1 MTNDGLPSVTSRRD
15 KESLHAEPAEGA
27 TLLAGASA
35 PMRLLL
41 SWLRVTHSKGTP
53 P

>member
-15 KESLHAEPAEGA
+15 KASSHAEPAGGT

-41 SWLRVTHSKGTP
+41 AWLRVTLSKGTSP
-53 P
+53 